1 MTVKEYL
8 IRYQAAYREA
18 KDTELRITQLRLK
31 YAAPGAIQY
40 SDMPKA
46 HNTEHDLSDY
56 AAKLDGLTDQLV
68 KNYSRCIGIEADI
81 LDRLTRMESQ
91 EEREVLR
98 YRYID
103 GMKWE
108 DIADCIPCNL
118 RTVYKIHGRALMHF
132 PKEGI

>member
-1 MTVKEYL
+1 MTAKEYL
-8 IRYQAAYREA
+8 LKYQAARREA
-18 KDTELRITQLRLK
+18 KDIELRLTRLRLK

-46 HNTEHDLSDY
+46 HNSEHDLSDY
-56 AAKLDGLTDQLV
+56 AAQLDALIDQLV

-81 LDRLTRMESQ
+81 LDRLTRMDSQ

-103 GMKWE
+103 CMKWE
-108 DIADCIPCNL
+108 DIAFAIPCNL
-118 RTVYKIHGRALMHF
+118 RTV
-132 PKEGI
+132 